1 MNTDNFI
8 ITSSD
13 IELAQDICKIISDES
28 VRNRAVANAI
38 AGSIAAKYFDSES
51 YEIDSESGLHNIGQ
65 VLEDIDISDI
75 YINNAY
81 IDVRVF
87 FNENEIGI
95 PVSHIENKLI
105 PAAYMFIKV
114 NPDLSGASVVGFK
127 NPESIDKTSSQDGYY
142 KIREDELE
150 SFYDVE
156 PLLSSYAG
164 DPVEIEDSDIYAY
177 LDNTLDNRYS
187 FYAQLLKSKDGRLKL
202 AKAAKAATIF
212 KFVSVNSG
220 KKQTPDAANDTE
232 EQELQFAPEFT
243 DSGEGQNAGDFA
255 NFDGEIKFV
264 DYAGE
269 DAAEE
274 LDIIDDSENAADSDI
289 QKDVSAENTDDI
301 AELPLQEEAAEAVEN
316 ADDLLSDDDMDLE
329 KGLAALAESLDAET
343 DAGQEEEPAEIPGA
357 AVEEKP
363 AENFEFSTVASPS
376 NNDILDELSNSTD
389 EISTP
394 EDNGNNP
401 TEKQIDTLFNKEEE
415 EEVIPGAKTYSKNNQ
430 PNVALITLS
439 VLTFFILAAASG
451 YTIAGKFLSA
461 PKADE
466 TMGNALTVLP
476 QENAQEE
483 KEIVEETEPEPAMP
497 IESVETVNTR
507 PEEVNEGN
515 STSIPMI
522 EQDLDASILVSNLK
536 VDWEVPAGY
545 AANTSAKRYLVKLG
559 KVIQLNLKTELLLL
573 SKPPI
578 TNKIAVEIKYNNSTR
593 KFEAAGI
600 TISSG
605 EKTVDDLIIQTVNK
619 ALGMNL
625 SMNTDSFAKLQG
637 NPVLIIHL

>member
-114 NPDLSGASVVGFK
+114 NPDLSGASVVGFR

-164 DPVEIEDSDIYAY
+164 DPVEVEDSDIYAY

-212 KFVSVNSG
+212 KFVSINSG

-274 LDIIDDSENAADSDI
+274 LDIIDDSEKAADSDI

-343 DAGQEEEPAEIPGA
+343 DAGQEEEPAEITEA

-401 TEKQIDTLFNKEEE
+401 TEKQIDTLFNNEEE
-415 EEVIPGAKTYSKNNQ
+415 EEVIPGVKTYSKSNQ

-461 PKADE
+461 PKTDK

-522 EQDLDASILVSNLK
+522 EQNLDASILVSNLK